1 MVYSLTELEGMFNK
15 YDIKTDP
22 NQTTALQEARMQLTC
37 STGEEKITREAL
49 KEVRRELR
57 EKNESKGN
65 DIEEFGEEAA
75 KRVLESYIV
84 PKK

>member
-1 MVYSLTELEGMFNK
+1 
-15 YDIKTDP
+15 
-22 NQTTALQEARMQLTC
+22 MQLTC
-37 STGEEKITREAL
+37 STGDKIITREAL

-57 EKNESKGN
+57 EKNKNKGN

-75 KRVLESYIV
+75 KCVLESHIA

>member
-37 STGEEKITREAL
+37 STGEKKVTREAL
-49 KEVRRELR
+49 KEIRRELR
-57 EKNESKGN
+57 EKSESEGDKL
-65 DIEEFGEEAA
+65 EEFGEEAA
-75 KRVLESYIV
+75 KAVLESYIV